1 MLVWSWV
8 VIGTVA
14 GVIAW
19 LILGRRGYDLIGE
32 VLVGISAASVAGAIG
47 PVLLGVRTGSV
58 NILSDVGLIC
68 TLAGAV
74 VALGLLVALTPR
86 AN

>member
-47 PVLLGVRTGSV
+47 PVVLGVRTGSV

-68 TLAGAV
+68 TALGAV

-86 AN
+86 TN

>member
-86 AN
+86 TN

>member
-19 LILGRRGYDLIGE
+19 LILGRRGYDLVGE
-32 VLVGISAASVAGAIG
+32 VLVGVSAASVAGAIG

-58 NILSDVGLIC
+58 NILSDVGLLC

-74 VALGLLVALTPR
+74 VALGLLIALTPR
-86 AN
+86 TN

>member
-8 VIGTVA
+8 VIGTVG